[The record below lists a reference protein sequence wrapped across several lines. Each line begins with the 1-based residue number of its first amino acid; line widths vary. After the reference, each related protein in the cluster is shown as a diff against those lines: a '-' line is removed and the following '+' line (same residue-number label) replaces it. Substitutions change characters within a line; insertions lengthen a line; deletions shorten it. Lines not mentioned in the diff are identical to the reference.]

1 VERDSSEGGGAAAQC
16 SSRSLV
22 EMSSSAKRLTLE
34 TMAVLL
40 NESHAEALAEAG
52 LEHMIGA
59 DVTME
64 LTTLGRRSYRVTSDV
79 RVAPDARF
87 YDPTAYQ
94 CPVWAR

>member
-1 VERDSSEGGGAAAQC
+1 MSEGGGAAAQC

-59 DVTME
+59 DVTLE
-64 LTTLGRRSYRVTSDV
+64 LITLGRSKHLVEASWRRTSS
-79 RVAPDARF
+79 
-87 YDPTAYQ
+87 
-94 CPVWAR
+94 